1 MKPCT
6 LVNSCQL
13 RPAQRHVFGPELDWW
28 MLGHGIDVSWAWQE
42 EDSSSDSEGP
52 VAPVRRVHHGNN
64 RLRRAIE
71 EDEEEEDGDIE
82 VDVEQAAPKQVSPPE
97 VRVAWV
103 RVSGGRL
110 MQSQRSRLC
119 VRPFVCCAA
128 V

>member
-64 RLRRAIE
+64 SSRRAIE
-71 EDEEEEDGDIE
+71 EDEDEDGDIE
-82 VDVEQAAPKQVSPPE
+82 VDVEQAVPRQVCLPE
-97 VRVAWV
+97 VRATCCT
-103 RVSGGRL
+103 SAQAFLELHGGVL
-110 MQSQRSRLC
+110 MQRPLC
-119 VRPFVCCAA
+119 KDFQQ
-128 V
+128 